1 MSDYEMFDWLL
12 WFTRMENSK
21 VFAVVLFFTTYCA
34 ILFYV
39 LTGRRR
45 AKRLESYK
53 YIPFLDEP
61 ADDGSHSRKVMD
73 DERNHD

>member
-21 VFAVVLFFTTYCA
+21 VLAVVLFFTTYCA

-39 LTGRRR
+39 FTGRRR

-61 ADDGSHSRKVMD
+61 ANDGSHSRMVTYN
-73 DERNHD
+73 ELNHD

>member
-21 VFAVVLFFTTYCA
+21 VFAVVLFFMTYCA

-39 LTGRRR
+39 FTGKRR

-61 ADDGSHSRKVMD
+61 DDGSHSRKVME